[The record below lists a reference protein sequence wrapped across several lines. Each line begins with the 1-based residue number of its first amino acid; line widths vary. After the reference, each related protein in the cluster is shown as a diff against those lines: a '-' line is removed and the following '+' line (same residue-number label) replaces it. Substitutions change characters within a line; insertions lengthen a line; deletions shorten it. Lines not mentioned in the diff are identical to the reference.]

1 MMRLRP
7 KVTMQGDMTD
17 NLPYPTERK
26 KQALRKR
33 RLGMAFLTYIVPFS
47 LVVLFWAQGMIPFK
61 LVIYYVVYA
70 FLVNF
75 VFLLAFLFNVN
86 LKLSEPS
93 LAAPQMTASI
103 IPALFVMYFLD
114 DGQARAIF
122 LLILAIPLIYGI
134 LALNTRQFIKVG
146 GLFLLLYSAMV
157 LSLWWKRPEVL
168 VGPLEAIQVISFVL
182 AIASSSIIGGFIN
195 GLRIKIRKR
204 NRELND
210 AVRTIEALV
219 NVDSLTGVYNRRYLF
234 GMLSQEVMRHRRTK
248 APFSVC
254 IMDIDHFKQVND
266 VYGHQAGD
274 EILREVACRVSEG
287 LRSTD
292 FFGRYGG
299 EEFLMIL
306 LQTPLEGALVKAEKV
321 RKEIRSLRFPNVSKT
336 LKVTISIGVAE
347 YRQGEDID
355 ETLSRADKSLYSAK
369 RTGRNRVSAEERE

>member
-1 MMRLRP
+1 MMWLRP
-7 KVTMQGDMTD
+7 KVIMQGDMTD
-17 NLPYPTERK
+17 NLKYPKERK

-33 RLGMAFLTYIVPFS
+33 RLGMAFLTYMVPFS
-47 LVVLFWAQGMIPFK
+47 LVVLFWVQGMIPFN
-61 LVIYYVVYA
+61 LVIYYAVYA

-146 GLFLLLYSAMV
+146 GLFLLLYSLMV
-157 LSLWWKRPEVL
+157 LRLWWKRPEVL
-168 VGPLEAIQVISFVL
+168 VGPLEAIQIISFAL
-182 AIASSSIIGGFIN
+182 AIVSSSIIGGFIN

-204 NRELND
+204 NRELSD

-299 EEFLMIL
+299 EEFLIIL

-336 LKVTISIGVAE
+336 LKVTVSIGVAE
-347 YRQGEDID
+347 YRQEEDID

-369 RTGRNRVSAEERE
+369 RMGRNRVSAEERE